1 MTSRRSLL
9 AGFLGLAGSS
19 LLATITPGAA
29 TAADDGAVADE
40 TARALDRVDAAFSQR
55 PQLYYNRQRQLR
67 RQSHSRPERPPRV
80 NLRRSRG
87 SVQPTPRATQQ

>member
-9 AGFLGLAGSS
+9 AGFIGLAGSS
-19 LLATITPGAA
+19 LLACILSDRAA
-29 TAADDGAVADE
+29 AAEGGAVADE

-55 PQLYYNRQRQLR
+55 PQLYYNRQRQFR
-67 RQSHSRPERPPRV
+67 GQSHSWPERPPRV

-87 SVQPTPRATQQ
+87 SVQPAPRATQQ